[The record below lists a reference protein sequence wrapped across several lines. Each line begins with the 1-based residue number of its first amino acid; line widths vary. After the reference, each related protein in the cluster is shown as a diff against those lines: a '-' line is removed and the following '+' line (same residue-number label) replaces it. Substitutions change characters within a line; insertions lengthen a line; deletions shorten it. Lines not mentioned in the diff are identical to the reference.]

1 MNECSFNVRGLVNG
15 PSRGR
20 SVAPAHPAGDARDS
34 APAQLAPGFAARC
47 APATKDRAAREA
59 LDNPNAMND
68 HSLMLSSR
76 TIAAESPEGPIQVS
90 RRGAVAV
97 LTLSS
102 PPVNALGT
110 RLVSAV
116 RAALDEVAG
125 DPTLRVLHLRSD
137 LRVFCAG
144 ADLAEMRANLA
155 DASSVEAQID
165 AIRELQSVLARL
177 EALPLATVAEVGGAA
192 MGGGLELA
200 LACDLRVAAAE
211 AKLALPETRLGL
223 VPGAGGTQRLTA
235 LCGPAVARR
244 LILGAEVLDGAA
256 AAALGVVHWA
266 VPRAELAAF
275 ATDLAERLAE
285 QPRAAVAAAKACIA
299 AAADPAR
306 DGYAEE
312 LLATRELLL
321 HEPETRA
328 RVEAFL
334 AGKR

>member
-1 MNECSFNVRGLVNG
+1 MQS
-15 PSRGR
+15 
-20 SVAPAHPAGDARDS
+20 AHA
-34 APAQLAPGFAARC
+34 LAV
-47 APATKDRAAREA
+47 
-59 LDNPNAMND
+59 
-68 HSLMLSSR
+68 
-76 TIAAESPEGPIQVS
+76 ESPAGPIQVS

-97 LTLSS
+97 ITLSS

-110 RLVSAV
+110 RLVGAL
-116 RAALDEVAG
+116 RDALDAVAG

-155 DASSVEAQID
+155 DASSVDAQID
-165 AIRELQSVLARL
+165 AIRALQAVLARL

-211 AKLALPETRLGL
+211 SKLALPETRLGL

-244 LILGAEVLDGAA
+244 LILGAEVLDGAT

-275 ATDLAERLAE
+275 AAGVADRMAGL
-285 QPRAAVAAAKACIA
+285 PRAAVAAAKGCIA
-299 AAADPAR
+299 AFADPAR

-312 LLATRELLL
+312 LTATRALLL
-321 HEPETRA
+321 HAPETRA

-334 AGKR
+334 AGER